1 MWKVYIEISGSKF
14 GLYEGRLRMN
24 IENIQCFISLAECL
38 NFTRAAE
45 REHITQTTMSHKVS
59 VLEKELGVKLL
70 YRDTKQ
76 VFLTNAGTRFYSQA
90 KEIIKMYHQTVEEI
104 QNVQKD
110 SQSELKIG
118 IGIYEHALLSKF
130 MNSFMEKNKGKV
142 KITCMEEHTLT
153 LIQDFQDGLFD
164 VILCNDS
171 FSHKFL
177 TSELRNMGS
186 MIIDESPYVL
196 VLHKDS
202 PLAAYD
208 PVPLDKLKTQN
219 MITMKSVPESELK
232 IEFKGFF
239 TFKDAVYV
247 NSCNSKLVMANAGFG
262 FTWLPSYA
270 LESSSGYD
278 NLLFRRSDPPYN
290 LRKTYL
296 YYKKNSENPM
306 VKKFVESVRK
316 IVTGKIGR

>member
-1 MWKVYIEISGSKF
+1 
-14 GLYEGRLRMN
+14 MN

-45 REHITQTTMSHKVS
+45 REHITQTTMSHKIS
-59 VLEKELGVKLL
+59 VL
-70 YRDTKQ
+70 
-76 VFLTNAGTRFYSQA
+76 
-90 KEIIKMYHQTVEEI
+90 
-104 QNVQKD
+104 KD

-278 NLLFRRSDPPYN
+278 NLLFRH
-290 LRKTYL
+290 
-296 YYKKNSENPM
+296 
-306 VKKFVESVRK
+306 
-316 IVTGKIGR
+316 II

>member
-1 MWKVYIEISGSKF
+1 
-14 GLYEGRLRMN
+14 MN

-45 REHITQTTMSHKVS
+45 REHITQTTMSHKIS
-59 VLEKELGVKLL
+59 VLEKELGVRLL

-76 VFLTNAGTRFYSQA
+76 VFLTSAGTRFYIQA
-90 KEIIKMYHQTVEEI
+90 KDMLKMYHKTVEDI
-104 QNVQKD
+104 QNIQRG

-118 IGIYEHALLSKF
+118 IGIYEHTLLSRF
-130 MNSFMEKNKGKV
+130 MNHFIGKHKDEV

-171 FSHKFL
+171 FSNKLL
-177 TSELRNMGS
+177 TSDLKHMGA
-186 MIIDESPYVL
+186 MILDESPYVL
-196 VLHKDS
+196 VLHKDN

-208 PVPLDKLKTQN
+208 PVPMDKLKTQN

-232 IEFKGFF
+232 SEFKGIFS
-239 TFKDAVYV
+239 FKDAVYV

-262 FTWLPSYA
+262 FTWLPPYA
-270 LESSSGYD
+270 LECGSGYD
-278 NLLFRRSDPPYN
+278 NLVFRKSDPPYN

-296 YYKKNSENPM
+296 YYRKNSDNPM
-306 VKKFVESVRK
+306 VKKFVESVREQMK
-316 IVTGKIGR
+316 EK

>member
-45 REHITQTTMSHKVS
+45 REHITQTTMSHKIS

-70 YRDTKQ
+70 HRDTKQ

-130 MNSFMEKNKGKV
+130 MNSFMEKNKGN
-142 KITCMEEHTLT
+142 IP
-153 LIQDFQDGLFD
+153 
-164 VILCNDS
+164 
-171 FSHKFL
+171 SH
-177 TSELRNMGS
+177 
-186 MIIDESPYVL
+186 
-196 VLHKDS
+196 
-202 PLAAYD
+202 
-208 PVPLDKLKTQN
+208 
-219 MITMKSVPESELK
+219 
-232 IEFKGFF
+232 
-239 TFKDAVYV
+239 
-247 NSCNSKLVMANAGFG
+247 
-262 FTWLPSYA
+262 
-270 LESSSGYD
+270 
-278 NLLFRRSDPPYN
+278 
-290 LRKTYL
+290 
-296 YYKKNSENPM
+296 
-306 VKKFVESVRK
+306 
-316 IVTGKIGR
+316 

>member
-1 MWKVYIEISGSKF
+1 
-14 GLYEGRLRMN
+14 MN

-38 NFTRAAE
+38 NFTRAAD
-45 REHITQTTMSHKVS
+45 REHITQTTMSHKIS

-177 TSELRNMGS
+177 TRIS
-186 MIIDESPYVL
+186 
-196 VLHKDS
+196 
-202 PLAAYD
+202 
-208 PVPLDKLKTQN
+208 
-219 MITMKSVPESELK
+219 
-232 IEFKGFF
+232 
-239 TFKDAVYV
+239 
-247 NSCNSKLVMANAGFG
+247 
-262 FTWLPSYA
+262 
-270 LESSSGYD
+270 
-278 NLLFRRSDPPYN
+278 
-290 LRKTYL
+290 
-296 YYKKNSENPM
+296 KNSPTSIGGEMNCYLLH
-306 VKKFVESVRK
+306 SA
-316 IVTGKIGR
+316 IVGM